1 MRTCIFSQEAEVF
14 SEYKNQENIV
24 ETVIHKHLLA
34 IFYIYPLYL
43 IKILLFL
50 GCLRHKCSKTGKI
63 VKICLSEET
72 EKQGCCE

>member
-1 MRTCIFSQEAEVF
+1 MRTCIFSQEAEAF

-24 ETVIHKHLLA
+24 ESVIHKHLLA

-43 IKILLFL
+43 IKFFFAFFRLFEAQIQ
-50 GCLRHKCSKTGKI
+50 TGKI
-63 VKICLSEET
+63 VKICLSKET

>member
-24 ETVIHKHLLA
+24 ESVIHKHLLA
-34 IFYIYPLYL
+34 IFYIYPLYF

-50 GCLRHKCSKTGKI
+50 GCLRQKCSKTGK
-63 VKICLSEET
+63 SW
-72 EKQGCCE
+72 

>member
-24 ETVIHKHLLA
+24 ESVIHKHLLA
-34 IFYIYPLYL
+34 IFYIYPLYF
-43 IKILLFL
+43 IKIFCFFRL
-50 GCLRHKCSKTGKI
+50 LRHKCSKTGKI
-63 VKICLSEET
+63 VKICISEET